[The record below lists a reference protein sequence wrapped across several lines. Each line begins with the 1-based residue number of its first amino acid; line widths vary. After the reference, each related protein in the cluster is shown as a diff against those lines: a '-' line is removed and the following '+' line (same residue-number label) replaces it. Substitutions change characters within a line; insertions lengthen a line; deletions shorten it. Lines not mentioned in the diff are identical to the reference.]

1 MKNER
6 PESAVKTE
14 NADASRLHLM
24 PTGAATS
31 WLFWITL
38 SLGLFMAVY
47 TPYRLWS
54 EAAQQVDQQGLSLAS
69 VGVYFLGVLS
79 GLLGLRWCTM
89 LIMSYASMARGE
101 RTLSPPCAAALPYVS
116 ILAPA
121 YCEATCVQDA
131 MCALVRLDYPAYEV
145 IFVDDGSSDNTYDLA
160 LSFAGTHCS
169 ERGRCDVRVFT
180 KPNQG
185 KWSAHNY
192 GLRHASGSLI
202 LCIDADSRIEPGA
215 LRLMVRHMGDKRVGA
230 VSGQI
235 RVRNRKSLVGLFQA
249 FEYVLANGALRLS
262 QGATG
267 AVMVVPGPIGL
278 FRREALERVQ
288 EENERSNSREN
299 HKVRGPF
306 SPLTFAEDFHLS
318 LTMLALGY
326 RIEYEPHAVA
336 HTKAPATLASLI
348 NQRYRCNRGTMQVV
362 LWYLR
367 RTLRGGKSPLKV
379 KAWIAAV
386 FLLDFSFF
394 PPLYFVLL
402 GSSLLYVFHG
412 GSLSNLA
419 SWAMAAC
426 LLNVMS
432 GSLYAVAHRDQIY
445 LSLLSPFFD
454 FYQGILLNCA
464 WFIAIADEAR
474 GAAMRW

>member
-1 MKNER
+1 MRIMKTGKAHAR
-6 PESAVKTE
+6 
-14 NADASRLHLM
+14 RLHLI
-24 PTGAATS
+24 PTDAASS

-38 SLGLFMAVY
+38 SLGIFMTVY

-54 EAAQQVDQQGLSLAS
+54 EAAEQIDQQGLSLACVS
-69 VGVYFLGVLS
+69 VYVLGVLS
-79 GLLGLRWCTM
+79 GLLASRWCIL
-89 LIMSYASMARGE
+89 LILSYASMAKQE
-101 RTLSPPCAAALPYVS
+101 RTLSSPRDESLPYVS

-121 YCEATCVQDA
+121 YCEAACVQDA
-131 MCALVRLDYPAYEV
+131 MSSLVRLDYPAYEV

-169 ERGRCDVRVFT
+169 SQGRCNVRVFT

-215 LRLMVRHMGDKRVGA
+215 LRLMVRHMRDKRVGA

-235 RVRNRKSLVGLFQA
+235 RVRNRKSLVGQFQA
-249 FEYVLANGALRLS
+249 FEYILANGALRLS

-288 EENERSNSREN
+288 AEKERSQGE
-299 HKVRGPF
+299 VPGPF

-318 LTMLALGY
+318 LTMLTLGY

-336 HTKAPATLASLI
+336 HTKAPATLAGLI
-348 NQRYRCNRGTMQVV
+348 NQRYRWNRGTMQVV
-362 LWYLR
+362 LWYLK

-412 GSLSNLA
+412 GSLSSLA
-419 SWAMAAC
+419 SWDTAAC

-445 LSLLSPFFD
+445 LSLLSPLFD

-464 WFIAIADEAR
+464 WFIAMVDQAR
-474 GAAMRW
+474 GTGMRW

>member
-1 MKNER
+1 
-6 PESAVKTE
+6 
-14 NADASRLHLM
+14 
-24 PTGAATS
+24 
-31 WLFWITL
+31 
-38 SLGLFMAVY
+38 
-47 TPYRLWS
+47 
-54 EAAQQVDQQGLSLAS
+54 
-69 VGVYFLGVLS
+69 
-79 GLLGLRWCTM
+79 
-89 LIMSYASMARGE
+89 
-101 RTLSPPCAAALPYVS
+101 
-116 ILAPA
+116 
-121 YCEATCVQDA
+121 
-131 MCALVRLDYPAYEV
+131 
-145 IFVDDGSSDNTYDLA
+145 
-160 LSFAGTHCS
+160 
-169 ERGRCDVRVFT
+169 VRVFT

-192 GLRHASGSLI
+192 GLRHASANLI

-215 LRLMVRHMGDKRVGA
+215 LRLMVRHMQDKRVGA

-288 EENERSNSREN
+288 AENERSHSAEN
-299 HKVRGPF
+299 HEVPGPF

-326 RIEYEPHAVA
+326 RIEYEPHAIA
-336 HTKAPATLASLI
+336 HTKAPATLTSLI
-348 NQRYRCNRGTMQVV
+348 NQRYRWNRGTMQVV

-367 RTLRGGKSPLKV
+367 RTLRGGKSPLKI

-402 GSSLLYVFHG
+402 GSSLLYIFHG
-412 GSLSNLA
+412 GSLSSLA

-464 WFIAIADEAR
+464 WFIAMVDQAR
-474 GAAMRW
+474 GAGMRW